1 MQTAFVFILSLLSG
15 AAASMGLGGG
25 TFLIL
30 YLTIF
35 AGMNQTAAQGINL
48 VFFIPSAA
56 AALYFHTKN
65 KLVNWKKIA
74 PAVIAGTI
82 CAVIFSYI
90 ANIAEPDIIRRLFG
104 AFVTITGMK
113 TLSEAVKKR

>member
-1 MQTAFVFILSLLSG
+1 MQTAFVFIISLLSG

-48 VFFIPSAA
+48 IFFIPSAA

-74 PAVIAGTI
+74 PAAIAGTI
-82 CAVIFSYI
+82 FAVMFSYI
-90 ANIAEPDIIRRLFG
+90 ANAAEQDVIRRLFG
-104 AFVTITGMK
+104 VFVTVMGMK
-113 TLSEAVKKR
+113 TLSDSVRKR